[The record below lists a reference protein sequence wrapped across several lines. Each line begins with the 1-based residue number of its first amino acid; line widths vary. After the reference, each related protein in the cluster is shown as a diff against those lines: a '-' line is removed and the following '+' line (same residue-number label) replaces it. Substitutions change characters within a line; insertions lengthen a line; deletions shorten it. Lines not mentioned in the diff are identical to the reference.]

1 MSAFT
6 IIQGVSDSLQHRA
19 LLLNIREEEARQ
31 RVAEQKNIDDEQIRS
46 GMGKITDTEYLV
58 PYDVVR
64 RLNEIPNPE
73 RNGLVLLWSYNIY
86 RICGGDKEKMMD
98 FITQV
103 YQAGVVELEP
113 EASQSEAPAPKQRGR
128 KPKATSSAAE
138 GKFELRRE
146 SMTNVT
152 QVEYER
158 LKAFSENCLIFGIK
172 QSISERKRVD
182 FYNMAL
188 NLLKGVRE
196 VAITQSSAN

>member
-46 GMGKITDTEYLV
+46 GMGRITDTEYLV

-73 RNGLVLLWSYNIY
+73 RNGLVLLWSYNIH

-103 YQAGVVELEP
+103 YQAGIVELEP

-128 KPKATSSAAE
+128 KPKAASTAVE

-146 SMTNVT
+146 SMPNVT

-182 FYNMAL
+182 FYNLAL

-196 VAITQSSAN
+196 VDITQSSAN

>member
-6 IIQGVSDSLQHRA
+6 IIQGVSDSLQQQA
-19 LLLNIREEEARQ
+19 YLKSLREEEARQ
-31 RVAEQKNIDDEQIRS
+31 RVAEQKNIDDDQIRS

-64 RLNEIPNPE
+64 KLNELPNPE
-73 RNGLVLLWSYNIY
+73 RNGLVLLWAYNIY
-86 RICGGDKEKMMD
+86 RICGGIKDKMMD

-103 YQAGVVELEP
+103 YQAGIVELEP
-113 EASQSEAPAPKQRGR
+113 TATQSEAPGPKQRGR
-128 KPKATSSAAE
+128 KPKAASSEAE
-138 GKFELRRE
+138 GKFELRKE
-146 SMTNVT
+146 AMPNVS

-172 QSISERKRVD
+172 QSISERKKVD
-182 FYNMAL
+182 FYNLAI

-196 VAITQSSAN
+196 VSLTQSSAN